1 MAGSDQDKGPNQSKG
16 SKKHDPVPF
25 WIMGALVL
33 LVIFIAWYG
42 A

>member
-1 MAGSDQDKGPNQSKG
+1 MAGSHHNKG

-33 LVIFIAWYG
+33 LVIFIVWYG
-42 A
+42 P

>member
-1 MAGSDQDKGPNQSKG
+1 MAGSDHDKK

-25 WIMGALVL
+25 WIMGCLVL

-42 A
+42 P